1 MFDDKIVVIRR
12 NTSGHNY
19 TMGSY
24 YTLGKAAP
32 IGPNASVRL
41 APLFKPVNRIGHIL
55 PSGNTIKTADFDVVD
70 VFGGDDTDFMAF
82 LKAKQ
87 TEAVAAV
94 VAELRQAVTLK
105 ENIRKITEFSSKEEY
120 ILSRIKDCKD
130 SLEGE
135 PNDDAQSKEI
145 VTLLASLV

>member
-41 APLFKPVNRIGHIL
+41 APLFKPVNRTTVKQFHKDMIRNL
-55 PSGNTIKTADFDVVD
+55 
-70 VFGGDDTDFMAF
+70 F
-82 LKAKQ
+82 LR
-87 TEAVAAV
+87 
-94 VAELRQAVTLK
+94 L
-105 ENIRKITEFSSKEEY
+105 SKY
-120 ILSRIKDCKD
+120 YL
-130 SLEGE
+130 
-135 PNDDAQSKEI
+135 
-145 VTLLASLV
+145 